1 MHSLAFLS
9 TAVDTSVLASI
20 PSPSSGRLGPLNMY
34 GLMIALGVLA
44 AIELARVRWRDRGGN
59 PDDIY
64 AIALWAVPAGLI
76 GARLY
81 HLATD
86 WRSYEGRWGDA
97 VKIWEGGL
105 GIPGGI
111 AAGVGV
117 GVWIAYRRGIRL
129 PTGLDAIIPG
139 IPLAQAI
146 GRLGN
151 YWNQELF
158 GRPTDLPWGLEIDG
172 ANRPLEYAEFQ
183 TFHPTFL
190 YELLWSLALV
200 GVLVA
205 IDRRRVL
212 RPGNILPLYIGGYF
226 LGRLWVEALRIDD
239 ASIILGLRV
248 NIWMSLLGIVGAA
261 LVLGV
266 RGVRRRPDD
275 NDEPYRDGHRWE
287 PAGVVASGGSVDA
300 EPSATG
306 STVDAPGASAGV
318 AGSPGRPDEPEVSS
332 ETGEDH
338 PPG

>member
-1 MHSLAFLS
+1 MSAFATL
-9 TAVDTSVLASI
+9 TATLDPSVLVSI

-44 AIELARVRWRDRGGN
+44 AIELARARWRDRGGN
-59 PDDIY
+59 TDDVY

-117 GVWIAYRRGIRL
+117 GVWVAYRRGIRL

-146 GRLGN
+146 GRIGN

-172 ANRPLEYAEFQ
+172 ANRPLDYAEFQ

-200 GVLVA
+200 GVLIA
-205 IDRRRVL
+205 IDRLRVL

-239 ASIILGLRV
+239 ASIVLGLRI
-248 NIWMSLLGIVGAA
+248 NIWMSILGIVGAA
-261 LVLGV
+261 LALVV

-275 NDEPYRDGHRWE
+275 SDEPYRDGHRWE
-287 PAGVVASGGSVDA
+287 PVGAGAGSGSAADEAPVAGSSDDA
-300 EPSATG
+300 AS
-306 STVDAPGASAGV
+306 ASAGV
-318 AGSPGRPDEPEVSS
+318 PGTPDEAEVSS
-332 ETGEDH
+332 ETEEDR
-338 PPG
+338 PSG

>member
-1 MHSLAFLS
+1 MSTVAALS
-9 TAVDTSVLASI
+9 VTADLSALASI

-97 VKIWEGGL
+97 IKIWEGGL

-117 GVWIAYRRGIRL
+117 GVWIAYRRGMRL
-129 PTGLDAIIPG
+129 PVGLDAVAPAL
-139 IPLAQAI
+139 PLAQAI

-172 ANRPLEYAEFQ
+172 GNRPLDYAEFQ

-190 YELLWSLALV
+190 YELLWNLALV
-200 GVLVA
+200 GVLIAV
-205 IDRRRVL
+205 DRRKVL
-212 RPGNILPLYIGGYF
+212 RPGQLFPLYIGGYF

-248 NIWMSLLGIVGAA
+248 NIWMSIIGIAGAA
-261 LVLGV
+261 IVFVV

-275 NDEPYRDGHRWE
+275 SDEPYRDGHRWE
-287 PAGVVASGGSVDA
+287 PAAVTDGGTASADGPT
-300 EPSATG
+300 EPAG
-306 STVDAPGASAGV
+306 GASDGRHGSGPGV
-318 AGSPGRPDEPEVSS
+318 SAESEVSS
-332 ETGEDH
+332 ETGEDR